1 MMIEKLLKDIRGVT
15 DNYTTIEAE
24 FTTNSVAYGEPIE
37 EKGKVKVKWKLYI
50 ADITTKTGNAFPTF
64 DTFSQLESFVNI
76 LILELRRV
84 HTDSIKNAVQNAI
97 DILIKETQ

>member
-1 MMIEKLLKDIRGVT
+1 
-15 DNYTTIEAE
+15 
-24 FTTNSVAYGEPIE
+24 
-37 EKGKVKVKWKLYI
+37 
-50 ADITTKTGNAFPTF
+50 
-64 DTFSQLESFVNI
+64 